1 MGDPTANG
9 WKATRV
15 TIGLL
20 VAMVAAVAGLVTT
33 IAWTSSAVDTKVG
46 KAITSHDTCA
56 KSHGDIR
63 ERCRRSTVR
72 TGKAYRAV
80 RVEMEAVRQ
89 ALTEQ
94 RVKLDLVLDKR
105 TRRTR

>member
-1 MGDPTANG
+1 MTDPTENG

-33 IAWTSSAVDTKVG
+33 IAWTSSAVDGKVVR
-46 KAITSHDTCA
+46 AITSHDTCA
-56 KSHGDIR
+56 QSHQDIR
-63 ERCRRSTVR
+63 ERCRQTTVR

-80 RVEMEAVRQ
+80 RVELRAVRE
-89 ALTEQ
+89 ALTGQ
-94 RVKLDLVLDKR
+94 RAKLDLLVER
-105 TRRTR
+105 RRTR